1 MTLLRIAWGFLV
13 IGVLLMSSF
22 TLADDGILQ
31 RQKLENVDAME
42 AVAIA
47 NEWKWSRKDVKSSV
61 TAREVVFEF
70 PDKTVKRIP
79 LPQEKMLVA
88 VAPYI
93 RRTHK

>member
-1 MTLLRIAWGFLV
+1 MKLFRITWGSLV
-13 IGVLLMSSF
+13 VGILLMSSF
-22 TLADDGILQ
+22 TLADDEILP
-31 RQKLENVDAME
+31 RQKLENVNAVE

-47 NEWKWSRKDVKSSV
+47 NEWKWFHKDVTTSV
-61 TAREVVFEF
+61 TAREVIIEF

-93 RRTHK
+93 RQTHK

>member
-1 MTLLRIAWGFLV
+1 
-13 IGVLLMSSF
+13 MSSF
-22 TLADDGILQ
+22 TLADNEILLQ
-31 RQKLENVDAME
+31 QELENVNAME

-47 NEWKWSRKDVKSSV
+47 NEWKWSHKDVKTSV

-70 PDKTVKRIP
+70 PDKTVKKIP

>member
-1 MTLLRIAWGFLV
+1 MKLFRITWGILV
-13 IGVLLMSSF
+13 IGILLMPSF
-22 TLADDGILQ
+22 TFADDEILLL
-31 RQKLENVDAME
+31 QKLENVNAME

-47 NEWKWSRKDVKSSV
+47 NEWKWSRKDVKTSI

-70 PDKTVKRIP
+70 SDKTVKRIP

>member
-1 MTLLRIAWGFLV
+1 MPG
-13 IGVLLMSSF
+13 F
-22 TLADDGILQ
+22 TLADDEILL
-31 RQKLENVDAME
+31 RQKLENVNAME
-42 AVAIA
+42 AMAIT
-47 NEWKWSRKDVKSSV
+47 NEWKWSRKDVKTSV

-70 PDKTVKRIP
+70 TDKTVKRIP

>member
-1 MTLLRIAWGFLV
+1 MKLLRITWGILV
-13 IGVLLMSSF
+13 IGILLMQSF
-22 TLADDGILQ
+22 TLADNEILLQ
-31 RQKLENVDAME
+31 HELENVNALE

-47 NEWKWSRKDVKSSV
+47 NEWKWSHKDVTTSV
-61 TAREVVFEF
+61 TAREVIFKF

>member
-1 MTLLRIAWGFLV
+1 MKLLRITWGILV
-13 IGVLLMSSF
+13 IGILLMSSV
-22 TLADDGILQ
+22 TLAEDEVLL
-31 RQKLENVDAME
+31 RQKLENVNAME

-47 NEWKWSRKDVKSSV
+47 NEWKWSREDVKTSV

-93 RRTHK
+93 RQTHK

>member
-1 MTLLRIAWGFLV
+1 MKLPRITWGILV
-13 IGVLLMSSF
+13 IGILLMSSF
-22 TLADDGILQ
+22 TLADNEILLQ
-31 RQKLENVDAME
+31 QELENVNAME

-47 NEWKWSRKDVKSSV
+47 NEWKWSHKDVKSSV
-61 TAREVVFEF
+61 TARKVVFEF

-93 RRTHK
+93 RQTHK

>member
-1 MTLLRIAWGFLV
+1 MSNATLAEDETLL
-13 IGVLLMSSF
+13 
-22 TLADDGILQ
+22 
-31 RQKLENVDAME
+31 RQKLENVNAMD

-47 NEWKWSRKDVKSSV
+47 NDWKWSHKDVKTSV

-93 RRTHK
+93 RQTHK

>member
-1 MTLLRIAWGFLV
+1 MKLPRITWGILV
-13 IGVLLMSSF
+13 IGILLMSSF
-22 TLADDGILQ
+22 TLADDEILL
-31 RQKLENVDAME
+31 RQKLENVNAME
-42 AVAIA
+42 AMAIA
-47 NEWKWSRKDVKSSV
+47 NEWKWSRKDVKTSV

-70 PDKTVKRIP
+70 TDKTVKRIP

>member
-1 MTLLRIAWGFLV
+1 MKLLRITWGILV
-13 IGVLLMSSF
+13 IEILLMSSV
-22 TLADDGILQ
+22 TLAEDEILL
-31 RQKLENVDAME
+31 RQKLENVNAME

-47 NEWKWSRKDVKSSV
+47 NEWKWSHKDVKTSV

-79 LPQEKMLVA
+79 LPHEKMLVA

>member
-1 MTLLRIAWGFLV
+1 MKLLRITWGILV
-13 IGVLLMSSF
+13 IGILLMPSF
-22 TLADDGILQ
+22 TLADNEILLQ
-31 RQKLENVDAME
+31 QELENVNAME

-47 NEWKWSRKDVKSSV
+47 NEWKWSRKDVKTSV

>member
-1 MTLLRIAWGFLV
+1 MKLFRITWGSLVVGILLV
-13 IGVLLMSSF
+13 SSF
-22 TLADDGILQ
+22 TLADDEILL
-31 RQKLENVDAME
+31 RQKLENVNAVE

-47 NEWKWSRKDVKSSV
+47 NEWKWPHKDVTTSV
-61 TAREVVFEF
+61 TAREVIFEF

-93 RRTHK
+93 RQTHK

>member
-1 MTLLRIAWGFLV
+1 MKYFILCLILILTT
-13 IGVLLMSSF
+13 SSAF
-22 TLADDGILQ
+22 QVNAFQDSKNPAETDFEKI
-31 RQKLENVDAME
+31 DATE

-47 NEWKWSRKDVKSSV
+47 NAWKWSRKDVKSFV
-61 TAREVVFEF
+61 TAREVVFQF
-70 PDKTVKRIP
+70 SDGKQKKIA

>member
-1 MTLLRIAWGFLV
+1 MKLLRITWGILV
-13 IGVLLMSSF
+13 IGILLLSSF
-22 TLADDGILQ
+22 TLADDGMLL
-31 RQKLENVDAME
+31 RQKLENANAME

-47 NEWKWSRKDVKSSV
+47 NEWKWSHKDVKTSV
-61 TAREVVFEF
+61 TTREVVFEF
-70 PDKTVKRIP
+70 PDKSVKKIP

>member
-1 MTLLRIAWGFLV
+1 MKLLRITWGMLV
-13 IGVLLMSSF
+13 IGILLMPSF
-22 TLADDGILQ
+22 IFADDEILLL
-31 RQKLENVDAME
+31 QKLENVNAMD

-47 NEWKWSRKDVKSSV
+47 NDWKWSHKDVKTSV

-93 RRTHK
+93 RQTHK

>member
-1 MTLLRIAWGFLV
+1 MKLHRITWGILV
-13 IGVLLMSSF
+13 IGILLMSSF
-22 TLADDGILQ
+22 TLADNEILLQ
-31 RQKLENVDAME
+31 QELENVNAME

-47 NEWKWSRKDVKSSV
+47 NEWKWSHKDVKTSV
-61 TAREVVFEF
+61 TTREVVFEF
-70 PDKTVKRIP
+70 PDKAVKKIP

>member
-1 MTLLRIAWGFLV
+1 MKLPRITWGILV
-13 IGVLLMSSF
+13 IGILLMSSF
-22 TLADDGILQ
+22 TLADNEILLQ
-31 RQKLENVDAME
+31 QELENVNAME

-47 NEWKWSRKDVKSSV
+47 NEWKWSHKDVKTSV
-61 TAREVVFEF
+61 TTREVVFEF
-70 PDKTVKRIP
+70 PDKSVKKIP

>member
-1 MTLLRIAWGFLV
+1 MKLLRITWGILV
-13 IGVLLMSSF
+13 IGILLMQSF
-22 TLADDGILQ
+22 TLADNEILLQ
-31 RQKLENVDAME
+31 HELKNVNAMD

-47 NEWKWSRKDVKSSV
+47 NEWKWSHKDVKTSV
-61 TAREVVFEF
+61 TTREVVFEF
-70 PDKTVKRIP
+70 PDKTVKKIP

>member
-1 MTLLRIAWGFLV
+1 MKLLGITLGILV
-13 IGVLLMSSF
+13 IGILLMPSF
-22 TLADDGILQ
+22 TLADDEILL
-31 RQKLENVDAME
+31 RQKLENVNAME
-42 AVAIA
+42 ALAIA
-47 NEWKWSRKDVKSSV
+47 NEWKWSHKDVKTSI
-61 TAREVVFEF
+61 TAHEVVFEF

>member
-1 MTLLRIAWGFLV
+1 
-13 IGVLLMSSF
+13 MSSV
-22 TLADDGILQ
+22 TLTEDEILL
-31 RQKLENVDAME
+31 RQKLENVNVME

-47 NEWKWSRKDVKSSV
+47 NEWKWSHKDVKTSV
-61 TAREVVFEF
+61 TAREVIFEF
-70 PDKTVKRIP
+70 PDKTFKRIP

>member
-1 MTLLRIAWGFLV
+1 MKLFRITLGILV
-13 IGVLLMSSF
+13 VGILLMSSF
-22 TLADDGILQ
+22 TLAEDEILL
-31 RQKLENVDAME
+31 RHKLENVNAME

-47 NEWKWSRKDVKSSV
+47 NEWKWSHKDVATSV
-61 TAREVVFEF
+61 TAREVIFEF

-93 RRTHK
+93 RQTHK

>member
-1 MTLLRIAWGFLV
+1 MKLPRITWGILV
-13 IGVLLMSSF
+13 IGILLMSSF
-22 TLADDGILQ
+22 TLADNEILLQ
-31 RQKLENVDAME
+31 QELENVNAME

-47 NEWKWSRKDVKSSV
+47 NEWKWSHKDVKTSV
-61 TAREVVFEF
+61 TTREVVFEF
-70 PDKTVKRIP
+70 PDKTVKKIP